1 MHKDSYVLRYLPLFY
16 EELEHDVIYI
26 ASNLSN
32 QSSAIKLLDDVE
44 AAIFKRLK
52 DGPEMFEKVPS
63 RKDRKH
69 PYYRIYVRNY
79 IIYYVVFEE
88 NGKKIMEVRRFRNSR
103 EDRSR
108 DL

>member
-32 QSSAIKLLDDVE
+32 LLVDVE